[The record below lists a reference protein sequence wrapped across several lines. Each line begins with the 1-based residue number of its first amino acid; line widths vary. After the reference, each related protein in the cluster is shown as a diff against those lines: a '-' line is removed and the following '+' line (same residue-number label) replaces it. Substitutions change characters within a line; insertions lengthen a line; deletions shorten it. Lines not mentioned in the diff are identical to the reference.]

1 MNRLIEAFDFPT
13 DTVPKSTV
21 LNKVIF
27 KKLISENVTLDIT
40 DKKALRDDIAKIH
53 LLNSLKPDTTLIDG
67 YSDSELDYTE
77 IAVFQID
84 VSNITRTGRIIHFIN
99 KAIPYPLILIFH
111 YDDTF
116 AIATAE
122 KRINQADKSKMV
134 LGNIYITDFFDAD
147 TPNVMTTDFIQSLAF
162 KKLSF
167 THLYAF
173 YTDVINRIIA
183 FNSANRT
190 HKFTVLDTQATHI
203 RQEKLTKIAILETEI
218 ASLRINLKK
227 ENQFNRQMELNIQIK
242 QKQEQVREIEG
253 GL

>member
-1 MNRLIEAFDFPT
+1 MNRLIEAFDFPQI
-13 DTVPKSTV
+13 KIK
-21 LNKVIF
+21 NKIIS
-27 KKLISENVTLDIT
+27 KKLISENADLDIT

-67 YSDSELDYTE
+67 YSDNELDYTE
-77 IAVFQID
+77 IAVLQID
-84 VSNITRTGRIIHFIN
+84 LSNTARTGRIIQFIN

-116 AIATAE
+116 AIATLE

-134 LGNIYITDFFDAD
+134 LGNISMTDFFDAD
-147 TPNVMTTDFIQSLAF
+147 TTKTITTDFIQSLAF

-173 YTDVINRIIA
+173 YTDIINRIIA

-190 HKFTVLDTQATHI
+190 HKFTVLDTGATHI
-203 RQEKLTKIAILETEI
+203 RQEKLTQIAILETQI
-218 ASLRINLKK
+218 VALRINLKK

-242 QKQEQVREIEG
+242 QKQQEIKRIEEE
-253 GL
+253 L

>member
-40 DKKALRDDIAKIH
+40 DKKALRDDIFKIH
-53 LLNSLKPDTTLIDG
+53 LLNSLKPDTTLMNP
-67 YSDSELDYTE
+67 YSDNELDYTE
-77 IAVFQID
+77 IAVLQID
-84 VSNITRTGRIIHFIN
+84 LSNTARIGRIISFMN
-99 KAIPYPLILIFH
+99 KAIPYPLILIFAFNN
-111 YDDTF
+111 TF

-134 LGNIYITDFFDAD
+134 LGNISITDFFDAD
-147 TPNVMTTDFIQSLAF
+147 TPNGVTTEFLQSLAF

-173 YTDVINRIIA
+173 YTDIINRIIA

-190 HKFTVLDTQATHI
+190 HKFIVLDTKATHI
-203 RQEKLTKIAILETEI
+203 RQEKLTQITILETEI

-227 ENQFNRQMELNIQIK
+227 ENQFNRQMELNIAIK
-242 QKQEQVREIEG
+242 QKQEQVKAIEG